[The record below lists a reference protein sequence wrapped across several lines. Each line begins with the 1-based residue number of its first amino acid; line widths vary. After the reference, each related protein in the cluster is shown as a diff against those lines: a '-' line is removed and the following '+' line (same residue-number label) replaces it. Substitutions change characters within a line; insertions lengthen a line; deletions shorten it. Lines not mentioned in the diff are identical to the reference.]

1 MTNTDE
7 TMGSA
12 QQTDSGT
19 LFVRDIAQIDCALL
33 DPSLGV
39 IGQSWHVDLS
49 VSGSLDDNGFVV
61 DFSPLKSMV
70 KQVLK
75 ESVDHA
81 LLLPVGSQSVQFMDS
96 ENGESWRMRCRPRN
110 GAGEQFWDYEC
121 PKGAVLP
128 IRSVSIKAS
137 VVEQEVAKILR
148 HRLSERVRNISINLR
163 EEKTESTEATYRYTH
178 GIRGHEGLCQRLL
191 HGHRSK
197 IEVFIGD
204 ERRPDLEHF
213 VAREVFGSNVHIATP
228 DQIIS
233 GNGEIGQRGKT
244 DEPVTLA
251 YRGSLGPYRLVL
263 PASRIFFVDKETS
276 IERITLE
283 VAKLLKR
290 EENPREKLKVLCYEG
305 INKGAAAEL

>member
-1 MTNTDE
+1 MTSDDE
-7 TMGSA
+7 TTIST
-12 QQTDSGT
+12 QHTDTGA

-39 IGQSWHVDLS
+39 VGQSWHVDLT
-49 VSGSLDDNGFVV
+49 VTGTLDDNGFVV
-61 DFSPLKSMV
+61 DFSPLKAMV
-70 KQVLK
+70 RQVLK

-81 LLLPVGSQSVQFMDS
+81 LLLPVGSQAVQFMDS
-96 ENGESWRMRCRPRN
+96 ESGESWRMRCRPRN
-110 GAGEQFWDYEC
+110 AVSEQVWDYEC
-121 PKGAVLP
+121 PMGAVLP
-128 IRSVSIKAS
+128 IRSVAIKAS
-137 VVEQEVAKILR
+137 IVEQEIGRILR

-178 GIRGHEGLCQRLL
+178 GIRGHDGLCQRLL

-213 VAREVFGSNVHIATP
+213 VTREIFGSNVHIATP
-228 DQIIS
+228 EQIVS
-233 GNGEIGQRGKT
+233 GGGEIGQRGKT

-251 YRGSLGPYRLVL
+251 YRGSLGQYRLVL
-263 PASRIFFVDKETS
+263 PSSRIFFVEKETS
-276 IERITLE
+276 IERITME

-290 EENPREKLKVLCYEG
+290 EENPREKLRVLCYEG
-305 INKGAAAEL
+305 INKGAVAEL

>member
-1 MTNTDE
+1 MIHSDDTT
-7 TMGSA
+7 GSS
-12 QQTDSGT
+12 QSGDT
-19 LFVRDIAQIDCALL
+19 GALFVRDIAQIDCALL

-39 IGQSWHVDLS
+39 VGQSWHVDLS
-49 VSGSLDDNGFVV
+49 VSGTLDTNGFVV

-81 LLLPVGSQSVQFMDS
+81 LLLPVGSQSVQFMNSDL
-96 ENGESWRMRCRPRN
+96 GESWRLRCRPRN
-110 GAGEQFWDYEC
+110 TATEQVWDYEC
-121 PKGAVLP
+121 PMGAVLP
-128 IRSVSIKAS
+128 IRAVAIKGS
-137 VVEQEVAKILR
+137 VVEQEVARILR

-178 GIRGHEGLCQRLL
+178 GIRGHDGLCQRLL

-213 VAREVFGSNVHIATP
+213 VVREIFGSNVHIATP
-228 DQIIS
+228 EQVVS

-251 YRGSLGPYRLVL
+251 YRGSLGQYKLTL
-263 PASRIFFVDKETS
+263 PASRIFFVEKETS
-276 IERITLE
+276 IERITME

-290 EENPREKLKVLCYEG
+290 EENPREKLRVLCYEG
-305 INKGAAAEL
+305 INKGAVAEL